1 MQPARASQ
9 HEDIYWAL
17 GGMGNG
23 APGNVLNLV
32 DKL

>member
-9 HEDIYWAL
+9 YKDIYWAL
-17 GGMGNG
+17 GGTGNG
-23 APGNVLNLV
+23 ALGNVLNLV